1 MYMLMVRFVFAALQ
15 QILIPIV
22 FLTWPQSGDIHMLIL
37 RLLFASDVCNTLDLC
52 NTSTIDSPSLG
63 RMRRPL
69 DDFFPS
75 RDGYIRP
82 EFQKRMQLLRP
93 TILDAAARHNPRELS
108 GMSDEEFATIIAL
121 VLYNEHNGWFE
132 DLVTPVRPVTPLYQ
146 QLQVELNKG
155 GLGSNFSVW
164 PANLRPSVALEIL
177 RHELPVP
184 DQSEPI
190 SVPVNVA
197 NSRISLDAGLSQSEL
212 YAQITA
218 EISQDDMAVEF
229 LAANLA
235 RGVYRAEYEQV
246 PVSWRALAAWHN
258 QGIVRP
264 QDIQANPTAKHYV
277 QRAGTYL
284 NAARQ
289 LIESPSLDEALSH
302 HSLWVVRP

>member
-1 MYMLMVRFVFAALQ
+1 MQRFTFAVLQ
-15 QILIPIV
+15 QILIPL
-22 FLTWPQSGDIHMLIL
+22 FLLAWPQTDGLHTVVLDVLTRFGIADSSGSARQQVIT
-37 RLLFASDVCNTLDLC
+37 A
-52 NTSTIDSPSLG
+52 PSLG
-63 RMRRPL
+63 RMQRPL

-75 RDGYIRP
+75 EDGYIRP
-82 EFQKRMQLLRP
+82 EFQTRMQKLRP
-93 TILDAAARHNPRELS
+93 IILEAAERHNPRELS
-108 GMSDEEFATIIAL
+108 GMSDEEFAMVIAL

-132 DLVTPVRPVTPLYQ
+132 DLVTPVRPITPLYQ

-155 GLGSNFSVW
+155 GLGGNFSVW

-184 DQSEPI
+184 GQSEPI
-190 SVPVNVA
+190 TVPVTVT
-197 NSRISLDAGLSQSEL
+197 NSLVPLDAGLSQSEL
-212 YAQITA
+212 LAQITA
-218 EISQDDMAVEF
+218 EISQDDMAIEF

-235 RGVYRAEYEQV
+235 RGVYRADYEDI

-284 NAARQ
+284 AAARQ
-289 LIESPSLDEALSH
+289 LVEAPPLEELLPLRNPRMSA
-302 HSLWVVRP
+302 P

>member
-1 MYMLMVRFVFAALQ
+1 MQRFTFAVLQ
-15 QILIPIV
+15 QIIIP
-22 FLTWPQSGDIHMLIL
+22 LLLLAGPQSDGFHTIML
-37 RLLFASDVCNTLDLC
+37 DVLARFG
-52 NTSTIDSPSLG
+52 IADSSESAMPNAITAPSLG
-63 RMRRPL
+63 RMQRPL

-75 RDGYIRP
+75 KDGYIRP
-82 EFQKRMQLLRP
+82 EFQTRMQKLRP
-93 TILDAAARHNPRELS
+93 AILEAAQRHNPRELS
-108 GMSDEEFATIIAL
+108 GMSDDEFAMVIAL

-132 DLVTPVRPVTPLYQ
+132 DLVTPVRPITPLYQ

-155 GLGSNFSVW
+155 GVGGNFSVW

-184 DQSEPI
+184 GQSEPI
-190 SVPVNVA
+190 TVPVTVTNSLVA
-197 NSRISLDAGLSQSEL
+197 LDAGLSQSEL
-212 YAQITA
+212 YAQLTA

-235 RGVYRAEYEQV
+235 RGVYRADYEGI

-264 QDIQANPTAKHYV
+264 QDIQDNPTAKHYV

-284 NAARQ
+284 AAARQ
-289 LIESPSLDEALSH
+289 LVEAPPLEEQLPLRIPRMSA
-302 HSLWVVRP
+302 P